1 MRKRKRVN
9 IICLL
14 TVMTA
19 ILMNCSTGRMK
30 FRKAEEFNR
39 DKNYTKAVDYY
50 MEAVRLKPKEARYR
64 LKLMEAMIEASNF
77 FYRRAMAH
85 KKENNLQLALLEINK
100 SLEYNPSNNLSRV
113 EKKVLMKLLSGDDPN
128 KNNEKTWIE
137 KMKEKTSLSKTILA
151 KADEDE
157 ISIGFKKEIEL
168 DKIFKTLA
176 GIAGINIIFDHGF
189 KKSKLAI
196 TLDNVTLSQ
205 ALERICLLKSLFY
218 KILDKRTIIIIPD
231 TAAKRKIY
239 DEQIIKNYYLSNIK
253 AADCVKLI
261 SRITKIKNITSDDMH
276 NTITVREIPEK
287 VALVEKLI
295 RFYDKRKAE
304 VLVKIDIM
312 EVNKDRIAEYGTEF
326 SQYQVGQSLIT
337 TGESAG
343 IKGNRFYYLDSSDF
357 SFTIPTIIYKL
368 LETDSDSRV
377 IARPQ
382 VRGEDGEKIHIK
394 LGDKVP
400 FPRTS
405 FIPYNTGGP
414 EQQPITSYDL
424 QDVGIEISITP
435 HVHHD
440 SEITLELDFKLTFI
454 TSPGTSTLPPTIG
467 NRSVKTR
474 IRLKDGETGI
484 MAGLLRDAE
493 RRSKKG
499 IPFLNRLPLLGAILS
514 SNRKQ
519 VNQTDIILRVTPY
532 IIRMPDIEES
542 DLSPIESGTE
552 SNIKLKR
559 ES

>member
-1 MRKRKRVN
+1 MKTKN
-9 IICLL
+9 KITIICLL
-14 TVMTA
+14 AVLTG
-19 ILMNCSTGRMK
+19 IFINCSTGRVK
-30 FRKAEEFNR
+30 FRKAEAFQKEE
-39 DKNYTKAVDYY
+39 NYIKAVDYY
-50 MEAVRLKPKEARYR
+50 MQAVRLKPKEARYR

-77 FYRRAMAH
+77 FYRQAMAH

-113 EKKVLMKLLSGDDPN
+113 EKKVLLKLLSGDDPN
-128 KNNEKTWIE
+128 KNGEKTWIE

-151 KADEDE
+151 QVDEE
-157 ISIGFKKEIEL
+157 EVSIGFKKKIEL
-168 DKIFKTLA
+168 EKIFKTLA
-176 GIAGINIIFDHGF
+176 EIAGINIIFDPGF
-189 KKSKLAI
+189 KDSKLAI
-196 TLDNVTLSQ
+196 TLEKVTLSQ

-218 KILDKRTIIIIPD
+218 KILDKKTIIIIPD

-253 AADCVKLI
+253 AAECVKLI
-261 SRITKIKNITSDDMH
+261 SRITKVKNITSDSHH

-295 RFYDKRKAE
+295 KIYDKRKAE

-312 EVNKDRIAEYGTEF
+312 EVNKDRLAEYGTEF
-326 SQYQVGQSLIT
+326 SQYQVGQSLIS
-337 TGESAG
+337 TGESSG
-343 IKGNRFYYLDSSDF
+343 VKGSRFYYLDSSDF
-357 SFTIPTIIYKL
+357 SFTIPTILYKL
-368 LETDSDSRV
+368 IETDSDSKV

-382 VRGEDGEKIHIK
+382 VRGEDGEKINIK
-394 LGDKVP
+394 LGDRVP

-414 EQQPITSYDL
+414 DQQPITSYDL
-424 QDVGIEISITP
+424 QDVGIEIVITP
-435 HVHHD
+435 YVHHD
-440 SEITLELDFKLTFI
+440 GEITLELDFKLTFI

-467 NRSVKTR
+467 NRSVKST

-493 RRSKKG
+493 RRSRKG
-499 IPFLNRLPLLGAILS
+499 IPGLNKVPLLGDIFS

-519 VNQTDIILRVTPY
+519 VTQTDIILRVTPY
-532 IIRMPDIEES
+532 IIKMPDIEES

-552 SNIKLKR
+552 SNIKLKK
-559 ES
+559 

>member
-1 MRKRKRVN
+1 
-9 IICLL
+9 
-14 TVMTA
+14 
-19 ILMNCSTGRMK
+19 MNCSTGKVK
-30 FRKAEEFNR
+30 FRKAEEFQ
-39 DKNYTKAVDYY
+39 KEENYIKAVDYY
-50 MEAVRLKPKEARYR
+50 MEAVRLRPKEARYR
-64 LKLMEAMIEASNF
+64 LKLMEAMIEASNY
-77 FYRRAMAH
+77 FYRQAMEH
-85 KKENNLQLALLEINK
+85 KKDNNLQLALLEINK

-113 EKKVLMKLLSGDDPN
+113 EKKVLMKLLSGEDPN
-128 KNNEKTWIE
+128 KDDDQTWIE

-151 KADEDE
+151 KADEE
-157 ISIGFKKEIEL
+157 EVSIGFKKKIEL
-168 DKIFKTLA
+168 EKIFKTLA
-176 GIAGINIIFDHGF
+176 EIAKINIIFDPGYRD
-189 KKSKLAI
+189 SKLAI
-196 TLDNVTLSQ
+196 TLENVTLSQ
-205 ALERICLLKSLFY
+205 ALERICLLKNLFY
-218 KILDKRTIIIIPD
+218 KILDKKTIIIIPD

-253 AADCVKLI
+253 ASDCVKLI
-261 SRITKIKNITSDDMH
+261 SRITRIKNITSDSHH
-276 NTITVREIPEK
+276 NTITVRDIPEK

-295 RFYDKRKAE
+295 KIYDKRKAE
-304 VLVKIDIM
+304 VLVKVDIM
-312 EVNKDRIAEYGTEF
+312 EVNKDRLSEYGTEF

-337 TGESAG
+337 SGESSG
-343 IKGNRFYYLDSSDF
+343 VKGNRFYYLDSSDF

-368 LETDSDSRV
+368 LETDSDSKV

-382 VRGEDGEKIHIK
+382 VRGEDGEKINIK

-424 QDVGIEISITP
+424 QDVGIEIVITP
-435 HVHHD
+435 YVHHD
-440 SEITLELDFKLTFI
+440 GEITLELDFKLTFI
-454 TSPGTSTLPPTIG
+454 TSPGTTTLPPTIG
-467 NRSVKTR
+467 NRSVKSR

-499 IPFLNRLPLLGAILS
+499 IPGLNKVPILGDILS

-519 VNQTDIILRVTPY
+519 VTQTDIILRVTPY

-552 SNIKLKR
+552 SNIKLKK
-559 ES
+559 